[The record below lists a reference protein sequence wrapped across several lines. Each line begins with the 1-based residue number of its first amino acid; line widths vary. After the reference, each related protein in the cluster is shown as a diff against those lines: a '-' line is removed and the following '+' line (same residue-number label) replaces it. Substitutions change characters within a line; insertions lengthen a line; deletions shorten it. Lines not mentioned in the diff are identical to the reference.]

1 MKKMNLLAMSLVSA
15 AALSFTSCSSNDD
28 LTGGG
33 TQSQADGVYMTLS
46 IAGSNQGTRTT
57 GTKTDPGIAG
67 ESTIT
72 EGTLYLY
79 SNKTN
84 KCVFHKVIT
93 ASMFDETTPNKTKPI
108 KISVNTVDTE
118 DKDTY
123 TVYFMAN
130 KTGIDDPLAAD
141 APFAMSD
148 EGGAEYGQNGKIVM
162 FNQNDNGRKANHST
176 VKFKADNNV
185 SNNPAQAGTVYLD
198 RVVARIDE
206 PTVTATNITAAA
218 TNITAAE
225 AKTENVAK
233 TIAGIT
239 YKKYVISN
247 VNKNSYIVQK
257 WTDDYQTLNVKWGTT
272 ETTKYFQ
279 PTSFFGDAKAPE
291 NLDKF
296 GNVAHNYVF
305 ENTTTDASEAT
316 ALYFQIKANLTT
328 EAATNADFADGTFYR
343 YDKKLYTRIA
353 DIFKDAEKG
362 IVSNPFTESGET
374 TAADVVASIKDAS
387 GNLISDEGG
396 LNEFRNKNKIEVF
409 RAGSMYYY
417 YPIQD
422 NTYKKETAYSVL
434 RNSIY
439 QLTVT
444 KISEVGKDIPNGPT
458 PDVNNPNYYMTVQVQ
473 VNPWI
478 LNTKD
483 IELK

>member
-1 MKKMNLLAMSLVSA
+1 MNLLVMSLVSA
-15 AALSFTSCSSNDD
+15 AALSFSSCSSNDD
-28 LTGGG
+28 LTSGAG

-46 IAGSNQGTRTT
+46 IAGSNQGTRTE

-84 KCVFHKVIT
+84 KCVFRKVIT
-93 ASMFDETTPNKTKPI
+93 SAMFDETTPNKTKPI

-141 APFAMSD
+141 APFAIS
-148 EGGAEYGQNGKIVM
+148 ENGGAEYGLTDKSKIVM
-162 FNQNDNGRKANHST
+162 FNQNDNSRKVNHST
-176 VKFKADNNV
+176 VKFTADNNV
-185 SNNPAQAGTVYLD
+185 STNPAQAGTVYLD

-206 PTVTATNITAAA
+206 PTVAA

-225 AKTENVAK
+225 AKTENVTA

-239 YKKYVISN
+239 YQKYAISN

-257 WTDDYQTLNVKWGTT
+257 WTDEYKTLNVKWGTT

-279 PTSFFGDAKAPE
+279 PTSFFGDAKAPA

-296 GNVAHNYVF
+296 DNVKYNYVF
-305 ENTTTDASEAT
+305 ENTTTDAAEAT
-316 ALYFQIKANLTT
+316 ALYFQIKANLTD
-328 EAATNADFADGTFYR
+328 EAKVNADFADGTFYR

-353 DIFKDAEKG
+353 DIFSDAEKG

-374 TAADVVASIKDAS
+374 TAADVVKSIKNAD
-387 GNLISDEGG
+387 GTLIPEGEA
-396 LNEFRNKNKIEVF
+396 LNNFRNNNKIEVF

-422 NTYKKETAYSVL
+422 NTYKTATTFSVL

-439 QLTVT
+439 QLKVT

-458 PDVNNPNYYMTVQVQ
+458 PDENNPNYYMTVQVQ

>member
-1 MKKMNLLAMSLVSA
+1 MKKMNLLVMSLVSA
-15 AALSFTSCSSNDD
+15 AAFSFSSCSSNDD

-46 IAGSNQGTRTT
+46 IAGSNQSTRTE
-57 GTKTDPGIAG
+57 GTVTDSGIEG

-79 SNKTN
+79 SNKTHE
-84 KCVFHKVIT
+84 CVFRKVIT
-93 ASMFDETTPNKTKPI
+93 STMFDENTPNKTKPI
-108 KISVNTVDTE
+108 KISVNSVDTE

-130 KTGIDDPLAAD
+130 KTGIDNPLATD
-141 APFAMSD
+141 ASFTIS
-148 EGGAEYGQNGKIVM
+148 EKGGAEYGLTGESKIVM
-162 FNQNDNGRKANHST
+162 FNQNDHSRHANHST
-176 VKFKADNNV
+176 VRFTAANNV
-185 SNNPAQAGTVYLD
+185 STNPATAGTVYLD

-206 PTVTATNITAAA
+206 PTVAA

-233 TIAGIT
+233 TIAGIA
-239 YKKYVISN
+239 YEKYAISN

-257 WTDDYQTLNVKWGTT
+257 WSQDFSTLSVKWGDT

-279 PTSFFGDAKAPE
+279 PTSSFGDAKAPA

-296 GNVAHNYVF
+296 GNVKYNYVF

-316 ALYFQIKANLTT
+316 ALYFQIKANLTN
-328 EAATNADFADGTFYR
+328 EAKENADFADGTFYR

-353 DIFKDAEKG
+353 DIFSDAEKG
-362 IVSNPFTESGET
+362 IVSNPFTESGT
-374 TAADVVASIKDAS
+374 TNVEAVVASIKTQD
-387 GNLISDEGG
+387 GKLIPEGET
-396 LNEFRNKNKIEVF
+396 LNNFRNKNKIEVF

-422 NTYKKETAYSVL
+422 NTYQTKTFSVL

-439 QLTVT
+439 QLKVT

-458 PDVNNPNYYMTVQVQ
+458 PDENNPNYYMTVQVQ

>member
-15 AALSFTSCSSNDD
+15 AALSFSSCSSNDD
-28 LTGGG
+28 LAGGG

-46 IAGSNQGTRTT
+46 IAGSNQSTRTV
-57 GTKTDPGIAG
+57 GTEKDPGIEG

-79 SNKTN
+79 SNKTHE
-84 KCVFHKVIT
+84 CVFRKVIT
-93 ASMFDETTPNKTKPI
+93 SKMFDENILNKTKPI
-108 KISVNTVDTE
+108 KISVNSVNTE
-118 DKDTY
+118 DTY

-130 KTGIDDPLAAD
+130 KTGIDNPLATD
-141 APFAMSD
+141 ASFTIS
-148 EGGAEYGQNGKIVM
+148 EKGGAEYGLTDNSKIVM
-162 FNQNDNGRKANHST
+162 FNQNDNSRQANHST
-176 VKFKADNNV
+176 VTFTAANNV
-185 SNNPAQAGTVYLD
+185 STNPATAGTVYLD

-206 PTVTATNITAAA
+206 PTVAAINITS
-218 TNITAAE
+218 AE
-225 AKTENVAK
+225 GNTKNTENVTA

-239 YKKYVISN
+239 YQKYAISN

-257 WTDDYQTLNVKWGTT
+257 WSPDFSTLSVKWGDT
-272 ETTKYFQ
+272 EPTKYFQ
-279 PTSFFGDAKAPE
+279 PTSFFGDAKAPA
-291 NLDKF
+291 NLNKF
-296 GNVAHNYVF
+296 GNVEHNYVF

-328 EAATNADFADGTFYR
+328 EAATNADFPDGTFYR

-374 TAADVVASIKDAS
+374 TATDVVESIKDAS
-387 GNLISDEGG
+387 GNLISDEGEGG
-396 LNEFRNKNKIEVF
+396 LNEFRNKYKIEVF

-422 NTYKKETAYSVL
+422 NTYKTATTFSVL

-439 QLTVT
+439 QLKVT

-458 PDVNNPNYYMTVQVQ
+458 PDENNPNYYMTVQVQ

>member
-1 MKKMNLLAMSLVSA
+1 MNLLVMSLVSA
-15 AALSFTSCSSNDD
+15 AALSFSSCSNNDD
-28 LTGGG
+28 LTSGGG

-57 GTKTDPGIAG
+57 GTVTDPGIDG

-79 SNKTN
+79 SNKTGD
-84 KCVFHKVIT
+84 CVFRKVIT
-93 ASMFDETTPNKTKPI
+93 SSMFEEATPNKTKPI

-130 KTGIDDPLAAD
+130 KTGIDNPLATD
-141 APFAMSD
+141 ETFAMSN

-162 FNQNDNGRKANHST
+162 FNQNDNSKHANHST
-176 VKFKADNNV
+176 VKFTAENNV
-185 SNNPAQAGTVYLD
+185 STNPASAGTVYLD

-206 PTVTATNITAAA
+206 PTVAA

-225 AKTENVAK
+225 AKTENVTA
-233 TIAGIT
+233 TIAGIA
-239 YKKYVISN
+239 YEKYAISN

-257 WTDDYQTLNVKWGTT
+257 WSQDFSTLSVKWGTT

-279 PTSFFGDAKAPE
+279 PTSFFGDAKAPA

-296 GNVAHNYVF
+296 GNVKYNYVF

-316 ALYFQIKANLTT
+316 ALYFQIKANLTP
-328 EAATNADFADGTFYR
+328 EAAANADFADGTFYR

-353 DIFKDAEKG
+353 DIFSDAEKG
-362 IVSNPFTESGET
+362 LVSNPFTESGAT
-374 TAADVVASIKDAS
+374 TAEVVVASIKTAE
-387 GNLISDEGG
+387 GKLIPDGEA
-396 LNEFRNKNKIEVF
+396 LNNFRNNNKIEVF

-422 NTYKKETAYSVL
+422 NTYKTATTFSVL

-439 QLTVT
+439 QLNVT

-458 PDVNNPNYYMTVQVQ
+458 PDDNNPNYFMTVQVQ

-478 LNTKD
+478 LNIKD

>member
-28 LTGGG
+28 LGGAG
-33 TQSQADGVYMTLS
+33 SQSQADGVYMTLS
-46 IAGSNQGTRTT
+46 IAGSNQGTRTE
-57 GTKTDPGIAG
+57 GTKTDLGIEG

-79 SNKTN
+79 SNKTGE
-84 KCVFHKVIT
+84 CVFRKVIN
-93 ASMFDETTPNKTKPI
+93 ASMFDETNPNKTKPI
-108 KISVNTVDTE
+108 KISVNTVDTK

-130 KTGIDDPLAAD
+130 KTDISNPLATD
-141 APFAMSD
+141 D
-148 EGGAEYGQNGKIVM
+148 ETFPLSENGGANYGQNGHIVM
-162 FNQNDNGRKANHST
+162 FNQNDNGKHKDHST
-176 VKFKADNNV
+176 VEFTAENNV
-185 SNNPAQAGTVYLD
+185 STNPAPAGTVYLD
-198 RVVARIDE
+198 RVVARIDK
-206 PTVTATNITAAA
+206 PTVEATNIT
-218 TNITAAE
+218 TAE
-225 AKTENVAK
+225 GKTQNTENVTA
-233 TIAGIT
+233 TIAGID
-239 YKKYVISN
+239 YQKYAISN

-257 WTDDYQTLNVKWGTT
+257 WSQDFSTLSVKWGTT

-279 PTSFFGDAKAPE
+279 PTSFFGDAKTPE

-316 ALYFQIKANLTT
+316 ALYFQIKANLTE
-328 EAATNADFADGTFYR
+328 EAKANADFADGTFYR

-353 DIFKDAEKG
+353 DIFSDAEKG
-362 IVSNPFTESGET
+362 LVSNPFTESGT
-374 TAADVVASIKDAS
+374 ITAADVVASIKDAS
-387 GNLISDEGG
+387 GNLISDEDG
-396 LNEFRNKNKIEVF
+396 LNDFRNNNKIEVF

-422 NTYKKETAYSVL
+422 NTYKTATTFSVL

-439 QLTVT
+439 QLNVT

>member
-1 MKKMNLLAMSLVSA
+1 MNLLVMSLVSA
-15 AALSFTSCSSNDD
+15 AALSFSSCSSNDD

-57 GTKTDPGIAG
+57 GTKTDPGIDG

-79 SNKTN
+79 SNKTGD
-84 KCVFHKVIT
+84 CVFRKVIT
-93 ASMFDETTPNKTKPI
+93 SSMFEEATPNKTKPI

-130 KTGIDDPLAAD
+130 KTGIDNPLATD
-141 APFAMSD
+141 ETFAMSN
-148 EGGAEYGQNGKIVM
+148 EGGAEYGKNGKIVM
-162 FNQNDNGRKANHST
+162 FNQNDNSKHANHST
-176 VKFKADNNV
+176 VKFTADNNV
-185 SNNPAQAGTVYLD
+185 STNPASAGTVYLD

-206 PTVTATNITAAA
+206 PTVAA

-225 AKTENVAK
+225 AKTENVTA
-233 TIAGIT
+233 TIAGIA
-239 YKKYVISN
+239 YEKYAISN

-257 WTDDYQTLNVKWGTT
+257 WSQDFSTLSVKWGTT

-279 PTSFFGDAKAPE
+279 PTSFFGDAKAPA
-291 NLDKF
+291 NLEKF
-296 GNVAHNYVF
+296 GNVKYNYVF

-316 ALYFQIKANLTT
+316 ALYFQIKANLTP
-328 EAATNADFADGTFYR
+328 EAAANADFADGTFYR

-353 DIFKDAEKG
+353 DIFSDAEKG
-362 IVSNPFTESGET
+362 VVSNPFTESGAT
-374 TAADVVASIKDAS
+374 TAEAVVASIKGED
-387 GNLISDEGG
+387 GKLIPEGEA
-396 LNEFRNKNKIEVF
+396 LNNFRNNNKIEVF

-422 NTYKKETAYSVL
+422 NTYKTATTFSVL

-439 QLTVT
+439 QLNVT

-458 PDVNNPNYYMTVQVQ
+458 PDDNNPNYFMTVQVQ

-478 LNTKD
+478 LNIKD

>member
-1 MKKMNLLAMSLVSA
+1 MKKMNLLVMSLISA
-15 AALSFTSCSSNDD
+15 AALSFSSCSSNDD

-46 IAGSNQGTRTT
+46 FAGSNQGTRTE
-57 GTKTDPGIAG
+57 GTKTDLGIDG

-79 SNKTN
+79 SNKTGE
-84 KCVFHKVIT
+84 CVFRKVIT
-93 ASMFDETTPNKTKPI
+93 SSMFEEATPNKTKPI
-108 KISVNTVDTE
+108 KISVNTVDTK

-130 KTGIDDPLAAD
+130 KTGIDDPLATD
-141 APFAMSD
+141 KTFTLS
-148 EGGAEYGQNGKIVM
+148 ENGGAEYGQNGHIVM
-162 FNQNDNGRKANHST
+162 FNQNDNGRHKDHST
-176 VKFKADNNV
+176 VEFTAENNV
-185 SNNPAQAGTVYLD
+185 STNPATAGTVYLD

-206 PTVTATNITAAA
+206 PTVAA

-233 TIAGIT
+233 TIAGIA
-239 YKKYVISN
+239 YEKYAISN

-257 WTDDYQTLNVKWGTT
+257 WTDEYKTLSVKWGTT

-279 PTSFFGDAKAPE
+279 PTSFFGDAKAPA
-291 NLDKF
+291 NLGKF
-296 GNVAHNYVF
+296 GNVKYNYVF

-316 ALYFQIKANLTT
+316 ALYFQIKANLTP

-353 DIFKDAEKG
+353 DIFSDAEKG
-362 IVSNPFTESGET
+362 LVSNPFTESGTT
-374 TAADVVASIKDAS
+374 TAEAVLASIKTAE
-387 GNLISDEGG
+387 GKLIPEGEA
-396 LNEFRNKNKIEVF
+396 LNNFRNNNKIEVF

-422 NTYKKETAYSVL
+422 NTYKTATTFSVL

-439 QLTVT
+439 QLNVT

-458 PDVNNPNYYMTVQVQ
+458 PDDNNPNYYMTVQVQ

>member
-1 MKKMNLLAMSLVSA
+1 MKKMNLLVMSLVSA
-15 AALSFTSCSSNDD
+15 AALSFSSCSSNDD

-46 IAGSNQGTRTT
+46 IAGSNQSTRTE
-57 GTKTDPGIAG
+57 GTVTNPGIEG

-79 SNKTN
+79 SNKTGE
-84 KCVFHKVIT
+84 CVFRKVIT
-93 ASMFDETTPNKTKPI
+93 SSMFDETTPNKTKPI
-108 KISVNTVDTE
+108 KISVNSVDTE

-130 KTGIDDPLAAD
+130 KTGIEDPLATD
-141 APFAMSD
+141 APFAIS
-148 EGGAEYGQNGKIVM
+148 ENGGAEYGLTDKSKIVM
-162 FNQNDNGRKANHST
+162 FNQNDNSRKVNHST
-176 VKFKADNNV
+176 VKFTADNNV
-185 SNNPAQAGTVYLD
+185 STNPAEAETVYLD

-206 PTVTATNITAAA
+206 PTVAA

-225 AKTENVAK
+225 AKTENVTA
-233 TIAGIT
+233 TIAGI
-239 YKKYVISN
+239 KYEKYAISN

-257 WTDDYQTLNVKWGTT
+257 WIDDYKTLSVKWGTT

-279 PTSFFGDAKAPE
+279 PTSFFGDAKAPA

-296 GNVAHNYVF
+296 DNVKYNYVF

-316 ALYFQIKANLTT
+316 ALYFQIKANLTD
-328 EAATNADFADGTFYR
+328 EAKANADFADGTFYR

-353 DIFKDAEKG
+353 DIFSDAEKG
-362 IVSNPFTESGET
+362 IVSNPFTESGTT
-374 TAADVVASIKDAS
+374 TAEAVVASIKTED
-387 GNLISDEGG
+387 GKLIPEGEA
-396 LNEFRNKNKIEVF
+396 LNNFRNNNKIEVF

-422 NTYKKETAYSVL
+422 NNYKTATTFSVL

-439 QLTVT
+439 QLKVT

-458 PDVNNPNYYMTVQVQ
+458 PDENNPNYYMKVQVQ

>member
-1 MKKMNLLAMSLVSA
+1 MNLLVMSLVSA
-15 AALSFTSCSSNDD
+15 AALSFSSCSSNDD

-46 IAGSNQGTRTT
+46 IAGSNQSTRTE
-57 GTKTDPGIAG
+57 GTVTNAGIEG

-79 SNKTN
+79 SNKSG
-84 KCVFHKVIT
+84 KCVFRKVIT
-93 ASMFDETTPNKTKPI
+93 SAMFETSNKTKPI

-130 KTGIDDPLAAD
+130 KTGIEDPLATD
-141 APFAMSD
+141 APFAIS
-148 EGGAEYGQNGKIVM
+148 ENGGAEYGLTDKSKIVM
-162 FNQNDNGRKANHST
+162 FNQNDNSRKVNHST
-176 VKFKADNNV
+176 VKFTADNNV
-185 SNNPAQAGTVYLD
+185 STNPAEAGTVYLD

-206 PTVTATNITAAA
+206 PTVAA
-218 TNITAAE
+218 TNITVV
-225 AKTENVAK
+225 KDGNTENTEKVTA
-233 TIAGIT
+233 TISGIE
-239 YKKYVISN
+239 YQHYAISN
-247 VNKNSYIVQK
+247 VNKNSFIVQK
-257 WTDDYQTLNVKWGTT
+257 WVDGYKTLNVKWGNT

-279 PTSFFGDAKAPE
+279 PTSFFGDAKTPA

-296 GNVAHNYVF
+296 GNVKYNYVF

-316 ALYFQIKANLTT
+316 ALYFQIKANLTP
-328 EAATNADFADGTFYR
+328 EAAANADFADGTFYR

-353 DIFKDAEKG
+353 DIFADAEKG

-374 TAADVVASIKDAS
+374 TAAVVLASIKDAK
-387 GNLISDEGG
+387 GNLISDEAG
-396 LNEFRNKNKIEVF
+396 LNDFRNKNKIEVF

-422 NTYKKETAYSVL
+422 NTYKPETAYSVL

-439 QLTVT
+439 QLKVT
-444 KISEVGKDIPNGPT
+444 KINEVGKDIPNGPT
-458 PDVNNPNYYMTVQVQ
+458 PDVNNPNYFMTVQVTI
-473 VNPWI
+473 NPWI

>member
-1 MKKMNLLAMSLVSA
+1 MKKMNLLVMSLVSA
-15 AALSFTSCSSNDD
+15 AALSFSSCSSNDD

-46 IAGSNQGTRTT
+46 IAGSNQSTRTE
-57 GTKTDPGIAG
+57 GTVTNAGIEG

-79 SNKTN
+79 STKTG
-84 KCVFHKVIT
+84 KCVFRKVIT
-93 ASMFDETTPNKTKPI
+93 SSMFDETTPNKTKPI

-141 APFAMSD
+141 APFAMS
-148 EGGAEYGQNGKIVM
+148 ENGGAEYGLTDKSKIVM
-162 FNQNDNGRKANHST
+162 FNQNDNSRKVNHST
-176 VKFKADNNV
+176 VKFTADNNV
-185 SNNPAQAGTVYLD
+185 STNPAEASTVYLD

-206 PTVTATNITAAA
+206 PTVTATNITAA
-218 TNITAAE
+218 E

-233 TIAGIT
+233 TIAGIA
-239 YKKYVISN
+239 YEKYAISN

-257 WTDDYQTLNVKWGTT
+257 WADEYKTLNVKWGTT

-279 PTSFFGDAKAPE
+279 PTSFFGDAKAPAH
-291 NLDKF
+291 LDQF
-296 GNVAHNYVF
+296 ANVAHNYVF

-362 IVSNPFTESGET
+362 LVSNPFTESGET

-422 NTYKKETAYSVL
+422 NKYKTATTFSVL

-439 QLTVT
+439 QLNVT

-458 PDVNNPNYYMTVQVQ
+458 PDVNNPNYYMTVEVTI
-473 VNPWI
+473 NPWI

>member
-1 MKKMNLLAMSLVSA
+1 MSLVSA
-15 AALSFTSCSSNDD
+15 AALSFSSCSSNDD

-46 IAGSNQGTRTT
+46 IAGSNQGTRTE
-57 GTKTDPGIAG
+57 GTNTNPGIAG

-79 SNKTN
+79 SNKTG
-84 KCVFHKVIT
+84 KCVFRKVIT
-93 ASMFDETTPNKTKPI
+93 SSMFDETTPNKTKPI

-130 KTGIDDPLAAD
+130 KTGIDDPLATD
-141 APFAMSD
+141 APFAIS
-148 EGGAEYGQNGKIVM
+148 ENGGAEYGLTDKSKIVM
-162 FNQNDNGRKANHST
+162 FNQNDHSKHADHST
-176 VKFKADNNV
+176 VKFTADNNV
-185 SNNPAQAGTVYLD
+185 SSNPATAGTVYLD

-206 PTVTATNITAAA
+206 PTVTATNITAA
-218 TNITAAE
+218 E
-225 AKTENVAK
+225 AKTENVTA
-233 TIAGIT
+233 TIAGIE
-239 YKKYVISN
+239 YEKYAISN

-257 WTDDYQTLNVKWGTT
+257 WTDDYQTLNVKWGNT

-279 PTSFFGDAKAPE
+279 PTSFFGDAKAPA
-291 NLDKF
+291 NLDNF
-296 GNVAHNYVF
+296 GTVKYNYVF

-316 ALYFQIKANLTT
+316 ALYFQIKANLTD
-328 EAATNADFADGTFYR
+328 EAKVNADFTDGTFYR

-353 DIFKDAEKG
+353 DIFSDAEKG
-362 IVSNPFTESGET
+362 LVSNPFTESGTT
-374 TAADVVASIKDAS
+374 TAADVVASIKNAD
-387 GNLISDEGG
+387 GTLIPEGEA
-396 LNEFRNKNKIEVF
+396 LNNFRNNNKIEVF

-422 NTYKKETAYSVL
+422 NTYKTATTFSVL

-439 QLTVT
+439 QLNVT

-458 PDVNNPNYYMTVQVQ
+458 PDDNNPNYYMTVQVK

>member
-1 MKKMNLLAMSLVSA
+1 MNLLVMSLVSA
-15 AALSFTSCSSNDD
+15 AAFSFSSCSSNDD

-46 IAGSNQGTRTT
+46 IAGSNQSTRTE
-57 GTKTDPGIAG
+57 GTVTNQGIEG

-79 SNKTN
+79 SNTTH
-84 KCVFHKVIT
+84 KCVFRKVIT
-93 ASMFDETTPNKTKPI
+93 SKMFEENTPNKTKPI
-108 KISVNTVDTE
+108 KISVNSVDTE

-130 KTGIDDPLAAD
+130 KTGIENPLATD
-141 APFAMSD
+141 ASFDIS
-148 EGGAEYGQNGKIVM
+148 ENGGAEYGLTDESKIVM
-162 FNQNDNGRKANHST
+162 FNQNDQSRHANHST
-176 VKFKADNNV
+176 VKFTAANNV
-185 SNNPAQAGTVYLD
+185 STNPATAGTVYLD

-206 PTVTATNITAAA
+206 PTVTATNITAA
-218 TNITAAE
+218 E

-233 TIAGIT
+233 TIAGIA
-239 YKKYVISN
+239 YEKYAISN

-257 WTDDYQTLNVKWGTT
+257 WLEDFSKLSVKWGDT

-279 PTSFFGDAKAPE
+279 PTSFFGDAKAPA

-296 GNVAHNYVF
+296 GNVKYNYVF
-305 ENTTTDASEAT
+305 ENTTNNASEAT
-316 ALYFQIKANLTT
+316 ALYFQIKANLTN
-328 EAATNADFADGTFYR
+328 EAKENADFADGTFYR

-353 DIFKDAEKG
+353 DIISDAEKG
-362 IVSNPFTESGET
+362 IVSNPFTESGTT
-374 TAADVVASIKDAS
+374 TAEAVVASIKTED
-387 GNLISDEGG
+387 GKLIPEGEA
-396 LNEFRNKNKIEVF
+396 LNNFRNKNKIEVF

-422 NTYKKETAYSVL
+422 NTYKTATTFSVL

-439 QLTVT
+439 QLKVT

-458 PDVNNPNYYMTVQVQ
+458 PDENNPNYYMTVLVQ

>member
-1 MKKMNLLAMSLVSA
+1 MKKMNLLVMSLVSA
-15 AALSFTSCSSNDD
+15 AALSFSSCSSNDD

-46 IAGSNQGTRTT
+46 IAGSNQSTRTE
-57 GTKTDPGIAG
+57 GTVTNAGIEG

-79 SNKTN
+79 SNKSG
-84 KCVFHKVIT
+84 KCVFRKVIT
-93 ASMFDETTPNKTKPI
+93 SAMFETSNKTKPI

-130 KTGIDDPLAAD
+130 KTGIEDPLATD
-141 APFAMSD
+141 APFAIS
-148 EGGAEYGQNGKIVM
+148 ENGGAEYGLTDKSKIVM
-162 FNQNDNGRKANHST
+162 FNQNDNSRKVNHST
-176 VKFKADNNV
+176 VKFTADNNV
-185 SNNPAQAGTVYLD
+185 STNPAEAGTVYLD

-206 PTVTATNITAAA
+206 PTVEATNIT
-218 TNITAAE
+218 TAE
-225 AKTENVAK
+225 GKTQNTENVTA
-233 TIAGIT
+233 TIAGIE
-239 YKKYVISN
+239 YQKYAISN

-257 WTDDYQTLNVKWGTT
+257 WSQDFSTLSVKWGTT

-279 PTSFFGDAKAPE
+279 PTSSFGDAKAPG

-296 GNVAHNYVF
+296 GTVKYNYVF

-316 ALYFQIKANLTT
+316 ALYFQIKANLTD
-328 EAATNADFADGTFYR
+328 EAKANADFADGTFYR

-353 DIFKDAEKG
+353 DIFSDAEKG
-362 IVSNPFTESGET
+362 LVSNPFTESGTT
-374 TAADVVASIKDAS
+374 TADAVVASIKNAD
-387 GNLISDEGG
+387 GTLIPEGEA
-396 LNEFRNKNKIEVF
+396 LNNFRNNNKIEVF

-422 NTYKKETAYSVL
+422 NTYKTATTFSVL

-439 QLTVT
+439 QLNVT

-458 PDVNNPNYYMTVQVQ
+458 PDDNNPNYYMTVKVQ

>member
-15 AALSFTSCSSNDD
+15 AALSFSSCSSNDD

-57 GTKTDPGIAG
+57 GTETDPGIDG

-79 SNKTN
+79 SNKTGE
-84 KCVFHKVIT
+84 CVFRKVIT
-93 ASMFDETTPNKTKPI
+93 SSMFEEATPNKTKPI
-108 KISVNTVDTE
+108 KISVNTVDTK

-130 KTGIDDPLAAD
+130 KTGIENPLATD
-141 APFAMSD
+141 ATFDMSN

-162 FNQNDNGRKANHST
+162 FNQNDNGRHKNHST
-176 VKFKADNNV
+176 VEFTADNNV
-185 SNNPAQAGTVYLD
+185 STNPATAGTVYLD

-206 PTVTATNITAAA
+206 PTVAA

-225 AKTENVAK
+225 AKTENVTA
-233 TIAGIT
+233 TIASIT
-239 YKKYVISN
+239 YEKYAISN
-247 VNKNSYIVQK
+247 VNKNSYIVQN
-257 WTDDYQTLNVKWGTT
+257 WTDDYNTLNVKWGTT

-279 PTSFFGDAKAPE
+279 PTSFFGDAKAPA

-296 GNVAHNYVF
+296 GKVKYNYVF

-316 ALYFQIKANLTT
+316 ALYFQIKANLTP
-328 EAATNADFADGTFYR
+328 EAAANADFADGTFYR

-353 DIFKDAEKG
+353 DIFSDAEKG
-362 IVSNPFTESGET
+362 LVSNPFTESGTT
-374 TAADVVASIKDAS
+374 TAEAVVANIKTAE
-387 GNLISDEGG
+387 GKLIPEGEA
-396 LNEFRNKNKIEVF
+396 LNNFRNNNKIEVF

-422 NTYKKETAYSVL
+422 NTYKTATTFSVL

-439 QLTVT
+439 QLNVT

-458 PDVNNPNYYMTVQVQ
+458 PDDNNPNYFMTVQVQ

-478 LNTKD
+478 LNIKD

>member
-1 MKKMNLLAMSLVSA
+1 MNLLVMSLVSA
-15 AALSFTSCSSNDD
+15 AALSFSSCSSNDD

-57 GTKTDPGIAG
+57 GTETDPGIDG

-79 SNKTN
+79 SNKTGE
-84 KCVFHKVIT
+84 CVFRKVIT
-93 ASMFDETTPNKTKPI
+93 SSMFEEATPNKTKPI
-108 KISVNTVDTE
+108 KISVNTVDTK

-130 KTGIDDPLAAD
+130 KTGIENPLATD
-141 APFAMSD
+141 ATFDMSN

-162 FNQNDNGRKANHST
+162 FNQNDNGRHKNHST
-176 VKFKADNNV
+176 VEFTADNNV
-185 SNNPAQAGTVYLD
+185 STNPATAGTVYLD

-206 PTVTATNITAAA
+206 PTVAA

-225 AKTENVAK
+225 AKTENVTA
-233 TIAGIT
+233 TIASIT
-239 YKKYVISN
+239 YEKYAISN
-247 VNKNSYIVQK
+247 VNKNSYIVQN
-257 WTDDYQTLNVKWGTT
+257 WTDDYNTLNVKWGTT

-279 PTSFFGDAKAPE
+279 PTSFFGDAKAPA

-296 GNVAHNYVF
+296 DNVKYNYVF

-316 ALYFQIKANLTT
+316 ALYFQIKANLTP
-328 EAATNADFADGTFYR
+328 EAAANADFADGTFYR

-353 DIFKDAEKG
+353 DIFSDAEKG
-362 IVSNPFTESGET
+362 LVSNPFTESGTT
-374 TAADVVASIKDAS
+374 TAKAVVASIKTAE
-387 GNLISDEGG
+387 GKLIPEGEA
-396 LNEFRNKNKIEVF
+396 LNNFRNNNKIEVF

-422 NTYKKETAYSVL
+422 NTYKTATTFSVL

-439 QLTVT
+439 QLNVT

-458 PDVNNPNYYMTVQVQ
+458 PDDNNPNYFMTVQVQ

-478 LNTKD
+478 LNIKD

>member
-1 MKKMNLLAMSLVSA
+1 MNLLVMSLVSA
-15 AALSFTSCSSNDD
+15 AALSFSSCSSNDD
-28 LTGGG
+28 LASGG

-46 IAGSNQGTRTT
+46 IAGSNQGTRTA
-57 GTKTDPGIAG
+57 GTNTNAGIEG

-79 SNKTN
+79 SNKSG
-84 KCVFHKVIT
+84 KCVFRKVIT
-93 ASMFDETTPNKTKPI
+93 SAMFETSNKTKPI

-130 KTGIDDPLAAD
+130 KTDIQDPLATD

-148 EGGAEYGQNGKIVM
+148 KGGAEYGLTDKSKIVM
-162 FNQNDNGRKANHST
+162 FNQNDNSRHANHST

-185 SNNPAQAGTVYLD
+185 STNPAEAGTVYLD

-206 PTVTATNITAAA
+206 PTVTATNIT
-218 TNITAAE
+218 TAE
-225 AKTENVAK
+225 AKTENVTA
-233 TIAGIT
+233 TIAGIE
-239 YKKYVISN
+239 YEKYAISN
-247 VNKNSYIVQK
+247 VNNNSYIVQK
-257 WTDDYQTLNVKWGTT
+257 WDDEYKTLNVKWGTT

-279 PTSFFGDAKAPE
+279 PTSFFGDAKAPAK
-291 NLDKF
+291 LDKF
-296 GNVAHNYVF
+296 GNVKYNYVF
-305 ENTTTDASEAT
+305 ENTTNESSEAT

-353 DIFKDAEKG
+353 DIFADAEKG

-374 TAADVVASIKDAS
+374 TAADVLASIKDAK
-387 GNLISDEGG
+387 GNLISDEAG
-396 LNEFRNKNKIEVF
+396 LNDFRNKNKIEVF

-422 NTYKKETAYSVL
+422 NTYKPETAYSVL

-439 QLTVT
+439 QLKVT
-444 KISEVGKDIPNGPT
+444 KINEVGKDIPNGPT
-458 PDVNNPNYYMTVQVQ
+458 PDVNNPNYFMTVQVTI
-473 VNPWI
+473 NPWV

>member
-1 MKKMNLLAMSLVSA
+1 MNLLAMSLVSA
-15 AALSFTSCSSNDD
+15 AALSFSSCSSNDD

-46 IAGSNQGTRTT
+46 IAGSNQSTRTE
-57 GTKTDPGIAG
+57 GTVTDSGIEG

-79 SNKTN
+79 SNKTHE
-84 KCVFHKVIT
+84 CVFRKVIT
-93 ASMFDETTPNKTKPI
+93 SSMFDENTPNKTKPI
-108 KISVNTVDTE
+108 KISVNSVDTK

-130 KTGIDDPLAAD
+130 KTGIEDPLATD
-141 APFAMSD
+141 ASFAIS
-148 EGGAEYGQNGKIVM
+148 ENGGAEYGLTDESKIVM
-162 FNQNDNGRKANHST
+162 FNQNDHSRQANHSI
-176 VKFKADNNV
+176 VKFTAANNV
-185 SNNPAQAGTVYLD
+185 STNPATAGTVYLD

-206 PTVTATNITAAA
+206 PTVAA
-218 TNITAAE
+218 TNITSAE
-225 AKTENVAK
+225 GNTKNTENVTA
-233 TIAGIT
+233 TIASIT
-239 YKKYVISN
+239 YQKYAISN

-257 WTDDYQTLNVKWGTT
+257 WSPDFSTLSVKWGDT

-279 PTSFFGDAKAPE
+279 PTSFFGDAKAPA

-296 GNVAHNYVF
+296 GNVKYNYVF

-353 DIFKDAEKG
+353 DIISDAEKG
-362 IVSNPFTESGET
+362 IVSNPFTESGT
-374 TAADVVASIKDAS
+374 TNVEAVVASIKTQD
-387 GNLISDEGG
+387 GKLIPEGET
-396 LNEFRNKNKIEVF
+396 LNNKQNKNKIEVF

-422 NTYKKETAYSVL
+422 NTYMKERAYSVL

-439 QLTVT
+439 QLKVT

-458 PDVNNPNYYMTVQVQ
+458 PDENNPNYYMTVQVQ

-478 LNTKD
+478 LNTKE

>member
-1 MKKMNLLAMSLVSA
+1 MNLLAMSLVSA
-15 AALSFTSCSSNDD
+15 AALAFTSCSSNDD
-28 LTGGG
+28 LGGAG

-57 GTKTDPGIAG
+57 GTETNPGIEG

-79 SNKTN
+79 SNKTGD
-84 KCVFHKVIT
+84 CVFRKVIT
-93 ASMFDETTPNKTKPI
+93 SAMFEEGTPNKTKPI

-130 KTGIDDPLAAD
+130 KTGIDNPLATD
-141 APFAMSD
+141 VTFDMSD
-148 EGGAEYGQNGKIVM
+148 QGGAEYGENGKIVM
-162 FNQNDNGRKANHST
+162 FNQNDNFRHKNHST
-176 VKFKADNNV
+176 VKFTADNNV
-185 SNNPAQAGTVYLD
+185 STNPAQAGTVYLD

-206 PTVTATNITAAA
+206 PKVAA

-225 AKTENVAK
+225 AKTENVTA
-233 TIAGIT
+233 TIAGIE
-239 YKKYVISN
+239 YEKYAISN

-257 WTDDYQTLNVKWGTT
+257 WDDSYTTLSVKWGNT

-279 PTSFFGDAKAPE
+279 PTSSFGDAKAPE

-296 GNVAHNYVF
+296 GRVKYNYVF

-316 ALYFQIKANLTT
+316 ALYFQIKANLTD
-328 EAATNADFADGTFYR
+328 EAKANADFTDGTFYR

-353 DIFKDAEKG
+353 DIFTDAEKG
-362 IVSNPFTESGET
+362 LVSNPFTESGAT
-374 TAADVVASIKDAS
+374 TAEAVVASIKDTN
-387 GNLISDEGG
+387 GNLISDEDG
-396 LNEFRNKNKIEVF
+396 LNDFRNNYKIEVF

-422 NTYKKETAYSVL
+422 NTYKTATTFSVL

-439 QLTVT
+439 QLNVT

-458 PDVNNPNYYMTVQVQ
+458 PDDNNPNYYMTVQVQ

>member
-1 MKKMNLLAMSLVSA
+1 MKKMNLLVMSLVSA
-15 AALSFTSCSSNDD
+15 AALSFSSCSSNDD
-28 LTGGG
+28 LTSGGG

-57 GTKTDPGIAG
+57 GTVTDPGIDG

-79 SNKTN
+79 SNKTGD
-84 KCVFHKVIT
+84 CVFRKVIT
-93 ASMFDETTPNKTKPI
+93 SSMFEEATPNKTKPI

-130 KTGIDDPLAAD
+130 KTGIDNPLATD
-141 APFAMSD
+141 ETFAMSN

-162 FNQNDNGRKANHST
+162 FNQNDNSKHANHST
-176 VKFKADNNV
+176 VKFTAENNV
-185 SNNPAQAGTVYLD
+185 STNPASAGTVYLD

-206 PTVTATNITAAA
+206 PTVAA

-225 AKTENVAK
+225 AKTENVTA
-233 TIAGIT
+233 TIAGIA
-239 YKKYVISN
+239 YEKYAISN

-257 WTDDYQTLNVKWGTT
+257 WSQDFSTLSVKWGTT

-279 PTSFFGDAKAPE
+279 PTSFFGDAKAPA

-296 GNVAHNYVF
+296 GNVKYNYVF

-316 ALYFQIKANLTT
+316 ALYFQIKANLTP
-328 EAATNADFADGTFYR
+328 EAAANADFADGTFYR

-353 DIFKDAEKG
+353 DIFSDAEKG
-362 IVSNPFTESGET
+362 LVSNPFTESGAT
-374 TAADVVASIKDAS
+374 TAEAVVASIKTAE
-387 GNLISDEGG
+387 GKLIPDGEA
-396 LNEFRNKNKIEVF
+396 LNNFRNNNKIEVF

-422 NTYKKETAYSVL
+422 NTYKTATTFSVL

-439 QLTVT
+439 QLNVT

-458 PDVNNPNYYMTVQVQ
+458 PDDNNPNYFMTVQVQ

-478 LNTKD
+478 LNIKD

>member
-1 MKKMNLLAMSLVSA
+1 MSLVSA
-15 AALSFTSCSSNDD
+15 AAFSFSSCSSNDD

-46 IAGSNQGTRTT
+46 IAGSNQSTRTE
-57 GTKTDPGIAG
+57 GTVTDSGIEG

-79 SNKTN
+79 SNTTH
-84 KCVFHKVIT
+84 KCVFRKVIT
-93 ASMFDETTPNKTKPI
+93 SKMFEENTPNKTKPI
-108 KISVNTVDTE
+108 KISVNSVDTE

-130 KTGIDDPLAAD
+130 KTGIKDPLATD
-141 APFAMSD
+141 ASFDIS
-148 EGGAEYGQNGKIVM
+148 ENGGAEYGLTDESKIVM
-162 FNQNDNGRKANHST
+162 FNQNDNSRQANHST
-176 VKFKADNNV
+176 VKFTAANNV
-185 SNNPAQAGTVYLD
+185 STNPATAGTVYLD

-206 PTVTATNITAAA
+206 PTVAA

-233 TIAGIT
+233 TIAGIA
-239 YKKYVISN
+239 YEKYAISN

-257 WTDDYQTLNVKWGTT
+257 WSQDFSTLSVKWGDT

-279 PTSFFGDAKAPE
+279 PTSFFGDAKAPA

-296 GNVAHNYVF
+296 GNVKYNYVF

-316 ALYFQIKANLTT
+316 ALYFQIKANLTN
-328 EAATNADFADGTFYR
+328 EAKENADFADGTFYR

-353 DIFKDAEKG
+353 DIFSDAEKG
-362 IVSNPFTESGET
+362 IVSNPFTESGTT
-374 TAADVVASIKDAS
+374 TAEAVVASIKTQD
-387 GNLISDEGG
+387 GKLIPEGET
-396 LNEFRNKNKIEVF
+396 LNNFRNKNKIEVF

-422 NTYKKETAYSVL
+422 NTYQTKTFSVL

-439 QLTVT
+439 QLKVT

-458 PDVNNPNYYMTVQVQ
+458 PDENNPNYYMTVQVQ

>member
-1 MKKMNLLAMSLVSA
+1 MKKMNVLAMSLVSA

-28 LTGGG
+28 LGGAG

-46 IAGSNQGTRTT
+46 IAGSNQGTRTE
-57 GTKTDPGIAG
+57 GTKTDPGIEG

-79 SNKTN
+79 SNNTG
-84 KCVFHKVIT
+84 KCVFRKVIT
-93 ASMFDETTPNKTKPI
+93 SAMFEEGTPNKTKPI

-130 KTGIDDPLAAD
+130 KTGIDNPLATD
-141 APFAMSD
+141 ATFDMSD
-148 EGGAEYGQNGKIVM
+148 QGGAEYGQKDHIVM
-162 FNQNDNGRKANHST
+162 FNQNDNGRHKDHST
-176 VKFKADNNV
+176 VKFTAKNNV
-185 SNNPAQAGTVYLD
+185 SSNPAEAGTVYLD
-198 RVVARIDE
+198 RVVARIDK
-206 PTVTATNITAAA
+206 PTVAA

-233 TIAGIT
+233 TIAGIA
-239 YKKYVISN
+239 YEKYAISN

-257 WTDDYQTLNVKWGTT
+257 WEDSYTTLSVKWGTT

-279 PTSFFGDAKAPE
+279 PTSFFGDTKAPA
-291 NLDKF
+291 NLGKF
-296 GNVAHNYVF
+296 GDEKYNYVF
-305 ENTTTDASEAT
+305 ENTTTDPSEAT
-316 ALYFQIKANLTT
+316 ALYFQIKANLTP
-328 EAATNADFADGTFYR
+328 EAAANADFTDGTFYR

-353 DIFKDAEKG
+353 DIFSDAEKG
-362 IVSNPFTESGET
+362 LVSNPFTESGTT
-374 TAADVVASIKDAS
+374 TAEAVVASIKTAE
-387 GNLISDEGG
+387 GKLIPEGEA
-396 LNEFRNKNKIEVF
+396 LNNFRNNNKIEVF

-422 NTYKKETAYSVL
+422 NTYKTATTFSVL

-439 QLTVT
+439 QLNVT

-458 PDVNNPNYYMTVQVQ
+458 PDDNNPNYYMTVQVQ

>member
-28 LTGGG
+28 LGGAG
-33 TQSQADGVYMTLS
+33 SQSQADGVYMTLS
-46 IAGSNQGTRTT
+46 IAGSNQGTRTE
-57 GTKTDPGIAG
+57 GTKTDLGIEG

-79 SNKTN
+79 SNKTGE
-84 KCVFHKVIT
+84 CVFRKVIN
-93 ASMFDETTPNKTKPI
+93 ASMFDETNPNKTKPI
-108 KISVNTVDTE
+108 KISVNTVDTK

-130 KTGIDDPLAAD
+130 KTDISNPLATD
-141 APFAMSD
+141 ETFALS
-148 EGGAEYGQNGKIVM
+148 ENGGAEYGQNGKIVM
-162 FNQNDNGRKANHST
+162 FNQNDNGRHKDHST
-176 VKFKADNNV
+176 VEFTAENNV
-185 SNNPAQAGTVYLD
+185 STNPAEAGTVYLD
-198 RVVARIDE
+198 RVVARIDK
-206 PTVTATNITAAA
+206 PTVEATNIT
-218 TNITAAE
+218 TAE
-225 AKTENVAK
+225 GKTQNTENVTA
-233 TIAGIT
+233 TIAGIE
-239 YKKYVISN
+239 YQKYAISN

-257 WTDDYQTLNVKWGTT
+257 WSQDFSTLSVKWGTT

-279 PTSFFGDAKAPE
+279 PTSSFGDAKAPG

-296 GNVAHNYVF
+296 GTVKYNYVF

-316 ALYFQIKANLTT
+316 ALYFQIKANLTD
-328 EAATNADFADGTFYR
+328 EAKANADFADGTFYR

-353 DIFKDAEKG
+353 DIFSDAEKG
-362 IVSNPFTESGET
+362 LVSNPFTESGTT
-374 TAADVVASIKDAS
+374 TADAVVASIKNAD
-387 GNLISDEGG
+387 GTLIPEGEA
-396 LNEFRNKNKIEVF
+396 LNNFRNNNKIEVF

-422 NTYKKETAYSVL
+422 NTYKTATTFSLL

-439 QLTVT
+439 QLNVT

-458 PDVNNPNYYMTVQVQ
+458 PDDNNPNYYMTVQVTI
-473 VNPWI
+473 NPWI

>member
-1 MKKMNLLAMSLVSA
+1 MNLLVMSLVSA
-15 AALSFTSCSSNDD
+15 AALSFSSCSSNDD
-28 LTGGG
+28 LTSGAG

-46 IAGSNQGTRTT
+46 IAGSNQGTRTE

-93 ASMFDETTPNKTKPI
+93 SAMFDETTPNKTKPI

-141 APFAMSD
+141 VPFAIS
-148 EGGAEYGQNGKIVM
+148 ENGGAEYGLTDKSKIVM
-162 FNQNDNGRKANHST
+162 FNQNDNSRKVNHST
-176 VKFKADNNV
+176 VKFTADNNV
-185 SNNPAQAGTVYLD
+185 STNPAQAGTVYLD

-206 PTVTATNITAAA
+206 PTVAA

-225 AKTENVAK
+225 AKTENVTA

-239 YKKYVISN
+239 YQKYAISN

-257 WTDDYQTLNVKWGTT
+257 WTDEYKTLNVKWGTT

-279 PTSFFGDAKAPE
+279 PTSFFGDAKAPA

-296 GNVAHNYVF
+296 GNVKYNYVF
-305 ENTTTDASEAT
+305 ENTTTDAAEAT
-316 ALYFQIKANLTT
+316 ALYFQIKANLTD
-328 EAATNADFADGTFYR
+328 EAKVNADFADGTFYR

-353 DIFKDAEKG
+353 DIFSDAEKG
-362 IVSNPFTESGET
+362 IVSNPFTESGTT
-374 TAADVVASIKDAS
+374 TAEAVVASIKNAD
-387 GNLISDEGG
+387 GTLIPEGEA
-396 LNEFRNKNKIEVF
+396 LNNFRNNNKIEVF

-422 NTYKKETAYSVL
+422 NTYKTATTFSVL

-439 QLTVT
+439 QLNVT

-458 PDVNNPNYYMTVQVQ
+458 PDDNNPNYYMTVQVQ

>member
-1 MKKMNLLAMSLVSA
+1 MNLLAMSLVSA
-15 AALSFTSCSSNDD
+15 AALSFSSCSSNDD
-28 LTGGG
+28 LTSGGG

-57 GTKTDPGIAG
+57 GTETDPGIDG

-79 SNKTN
+79 SNKTGD
-84 KCVFHKVIT
+84 CVFRKVIT
-93 ASMFDETTPNKTKPI
+93 SSMFEEATPNKTKPI

-130 KTGIDDPLAAD
+130 KTGIDNPLATD
-141 APFAMSD
+141 ETFAMSN

-162 FNQNDNGRKANHST
+162 FNQNDNSKHANHST
-176 VKFKADNNV
+176 VKFTAENNV
-185 SNNPAQAGTVYLD
+185 STNPASAGTVYLD

-206 PTVTATNITAAA
+206 PTVAA

-225 AKTENVAK
+225 AKTENVTA
-233 TIAGIT
+233 TIAGIA
-239 YKKYVISN
+239 YEKYAISN

-257 WTDDYQTLNVKWGTT
+257 WSQDFSTLSVKWGTT

-279 PTSFFGDAKAPE
+279 PTSFFGDAKAPA

-296 GNVAHNYVF
+296 GNVKYNYVF

-316 ALYFQIKANLTT
+316 ALYFQIKANLTP
-328 EAATNADFADGTFYR
+328 EAAANADFADGTFYR

-353 DIFKDAEKG
+353 DIFSDAEKG
-362 IVSNPFTESGET
+362 LVSNPFTESGTT
-374 TAADVVASIKDAS
+374 TAEAVVASIKTAE
-387 GNLISDEGG
+387 GKLIPEGEA
-396 LNEFRNKNKIEVF
+396 LNNFRNNNKIEVF

-422 NTYKKETAYSVL
+422 NTYKTATTFSVL

-439 QLTVT
+439 QLNVT

-458 PDVNNPNYYMTVQVQ
+458 PDDNNPNYFMTVQVQ

-478 LNTKD
+478 LNIKD

>member
-1 MKKMNLLAMSLVSA
+1 MNLLVMSLVSA
-15 AALSFTSCSSNDD
+15 AALSFSSCSSNDD

-46 IAGSNQGTRTT
+46 IAGSNQGTRTE

-84 KCVFHKVIT
+84 KCVFRKVIT
-93 ASMFDETTPNKTKPI
+93 SAMFDETTPNKTKPI

-141 APFAMSD
+141 APFAIS
-148 EGGAEYGQNGKIVM
+148 ENGGAEYGLTDKSKIVM
-162 FNQNDNGRKANHST
+162 FNQNDNSRKVNHST
-176 VKFKADNNV
+176 VKFTADNNV
-185 SNNPAQAGTVYLD
+185 STNPAEAGTVYLD

-206 PTVTATNITAAA
+206 PTVAA
-218 TNITAAE
+218 TNITVV
-225 AKTENVAK
+225 KDGNTENTEKVTA
-233 TIAGIT
+233 TISGIE
-239 YKKYVISN
+239 YQHYAISN
-247 VNKNSYIVQK
+247 VNKNSFIVQK
-257 WTDDYQTLNVKWGTT
+257 WVDGYKTLKVKWGTT

-279 PTSFFGDAKAPE
+279 PTSFFGDAKAPA

-296 GNVAHNYVF
+296 GNVKYNYVF

-316 ALYFQIKANLTT
+316 ALYFQIKANLTP
-328 EAATNADFADGTFYR
+328 EAAANADFADGTFYR

-353 DIFKDAEKG
+353 DIFADAEKG

-374 TAADVVASIKDAS
+374 TAAVVLASIKDAK
-387 GNLISDEGG
+387 GNLISDEAG
-396 LNEFRNKNKIEVF
+396 LNDFRNKNKIEVF

-422 NTYKKETAYSVL
+422 NTYKPETAYSVL

-439 QLTVT
+439 QLKVT
-444 KISEVGKDIPNGPT
+444 KINEVGKDIPNGPT
-458 PDVNNPNYYMTVQVQ
+458 PDVNNPNYYMRVQVTI
-473 VNPWI
+473 NPWI

>member
-1 MKKMNLLAMSLVSA
+1 MNLLVMSLVSA
-15 AALSFTSCSSNDD
+15 AALSFSSCSSNDD

-46 IAGSNQGTRTT
+46 IAGSNQSTRTE
-57 GTKTDPGIAG
+57 GTVTNPGIEG

-79 SNKTN
+79 SNKTGE
-84 KCVFHKVIT
+84 CVFRKVIT
-93 ASMFDETTPNKTKPI
+93 SSMFDETTPNKTKPI
-108 KISVNTVDTE
+108 KISVNSVDTE

-130 KTGIDDPLAAD
+130 KTGIEDPLATD
-141 APFAMSD
+141 APFAIS
-148 EGGAEYGQNGKIVM
+148 ENGGAEYGLTDKSKIVM
-162 FNQNDNGRKANHST
+162 FNQNDNSRKVNHST
-176 VKFKADNNV
+176 VKFTADNNV
-185 SNNPAQAGTVYLD
+185 STNPAEAGIVYLD

-206 PTVTATNITAAA
+206 PTVAA

-225 AKTENVAK
+225 AKTENVTA
-233 TIAGIT
+233 TIAGI
-239 YKKYVISN
+239 KYEKYAISN

-257 WTDDYQTLNVKWGTT
+257 WIDDYKTLSVKWGTT

-279 PTSFFGDAKAPE
+279 PTSFFGDAKAPA

-296 GNVAHNYVF
+296 GNVKYNYVF

-316 ALYFQIKANLTT
+316 ALYFQIKANLTD
-328 EAATNADFADGTFYR
+328 EAKANADFADGTFYR

-353 DIFKDAEKG
+353 DIFSDAEKG
-362 IVSNPFTESGET
+362 IVSNPFTESGTT
-374 TAADVVASIKDAS
+374 TAEAVVASIKTED
-387 GNLISDEGG
+387 GKLIPEGEA
-396 LNEFRNKNKIEVF
+396 LNNFRNNNKIEVF

-422 NTYKKETAYSVL
+422 NNYKTATTFSVL

-439 QLTVT
+439 QLKVT

-458 PDVNNPNYYMTVQVQ
+458 PDENNPNYYMKVQVQ

>member
-1 MKKMNLLAMSLVSA
+1 MKKMNLLVMSLVSA
-15 AALSFTSCSSNDD
+15 AALSFSSCSSNDD
-28 LTGGG
+28 LTGGAG

-46 IAGSNQGTRTT
+46 IAGSNQSTRTE
-57 GTKTDPGIAG
+57 GTNTNPGIAG

-79 SNKTN
+79 SNKTG
-84 KCVFHKVIT
+84 KCVFRKVIT
-93 ASMFDETTPNKTKPI
+93 SSMFDETTPNKTKPI

-130 KTGIDDPLAAD
+130 KTGIDDPLATD
-141 APFAMSD
+141 APFAIS
-148 EGGAEYGQNGKIVM
+148 ENGGAEYGLTDKSKIVM
-162 FNQNDNGRKANHST
+162 FNQNDNSRKVNHST
-176 VKFKADNNV
+176 VKFTADNNV
-185 SNNPAQAGTVYLD
+185 STNPAEAGTVYLD

-206 PTVTATNITAAA
+206 PTVAA
-218 TNITAAE
+218 TNITATE

-239 YKKYVISN
+239 YQQYAISN
-247 VNKNSYIVQK
+247 VNKNSYIVQN
-257 WTDDYQTLNVKWGTT
+257 WDANYTTLSVKWGTT

-279 PTSFFGDAKAPE
+279 PTSFFGDAKAPA

-296 GNVAHNYVF
+296 GNVKYNYVF

-316 ALYFQIKANLTT
+316 ALYFQIKANLTE
-328 EAATNADFADGTFYR
+328 EAKANADFADGTFYR

-353 DIFKDAEKG
+353 DIFSDAEKG
-362 IVSNPFTESGET
+362 LVSNPFTESGTT
-374 TAADVVASIKDAS
+374 TAEAVVASIKTAE
-387 GNLISDEGG
+387 GKLIPEGEA
-396 LNEFRNKNKIEVF
+396 LNNFRNNNKIEVF

-422 NTYKKETAYSVL
+422 NTYKTATTFSVL

-439 QLTVT
+439 QLNVT

-458 PDVNNPNYYMTVQVQ
+458 PDDNNPNYYMTVQVQ

>member
-1 MKKMNLLAMSLVSA
+1 MNLLVMSLVSA
-15 AALSFTSCSSNDD
+15 AALSFSSCSSNDD
-28 LTGGG
+28 LAGGG

-46 IAGSNQGTRTT
+46 IAGSNQSTRTV
-57 GTKTDPGIAG
+57 GTETNSGIDG

-79 SNKTN
+79 SNKTG
-84 KCVFHKVIT
+84 KCVFRKVIT
-93 ASMFDETTPNKTKPI
+93 SSMFETTTNKTKPI
-108 KISVNTVDTE
+108 KISVNSVNTE
-118 DKDTY
+118 DTY

-130 KTGIDDPLAAD
+130 KTGIDNPLATD
-141 APFAMSD
+141 ASFDIS
-148 EGGAEYGQNGKIVM
+148 ENGGAEYGLTDNSNIVM
-162 FNQNDNGRKANHST
+162 FNQNDNSRQANHSI
-176 VKFKADNNV
+176 VKFTAANNV
-185 SNNPAQAGTVYLD
+185 STNPATAGTVYLD

-206 PTVTATNITAAA
+206 PTVTATNITAA
-218 TNITAAE
+218 E

-239 YKKYVISN
+239 YEKYAISN

-257 WTDDYQTLNVKWGTT
+257 WSEDFSTLSVKWGDT

-279 PTSFFGDAKAPE
+279 PTSSFGDAKAPA

-296 GNVAHNYVF
+296 GNVKYNYVF

-316 ALYFQIKANLTT
+316 ALYFQIKANLTN
-328 EAATNADFADGTFYR
+328 EAKENADFADGTFYR

-353 DIFKDAEKG
+353 DIVSDAEKG
-362 IVSNPFTESGET
+362 IVSNPFTESGT
-374 TAADVVASIKDAS
+374 TNVEAVVASIKTED
-387 GNLISDEGG
+387 GKLIPEGEA
-396 LNEFRNKNKIEVF
+396 LNNFRNNYKIEVF

-422 NTYKKETAYSVL
+422 NTYNTATTFSVL

-439 QLTVT
+439 QLKVT

-458 PDVNNPNYYMTVQVQ
+458 PDENNPNYYMTVQVQ

>member
-1 MKKMNLLAMSLVSA
+1 MKKMNLLVMSLVSA
-15 AALSFTSCSSNDD
+15 AALSFSSCSSNDD
-28 LTGGG
+28 LTSGG

-46 IAGSNQGTRTT
+46 IAGSNQSTRTE
-57 GTKTDPGIAG
+57 GTVTNAGIEG

-79 SNKTN
+79 SNKTGE
-84 KCVFHKVIT
+84 CVFRKVIT
-93 ASMFDETTPNKTKPI
+93 SSMFDETTPNKTKPI
-108 KISVNTVDTE
+108 KISVNSVDTE

-130 KTGIDDPLAAD
+130 KTGIEDPLATD
-141 APFAMSD
+141 KSFAIS
-148 EGGAEYGQNGKIVM
+148 ENGGAEYGLTDKSKIVM
-162 FNQNDNGRKANHST
+162 FNQNDNSRKVNHST
-176 VKFKADNNV
+176 VKFTADNNV
-185 SNNPAQAGTVYLD
+185 STNPAEASTVYLD

-206 PTVTATNITAAA
+206 PTVAA

-225 AKTENVAK
+225 AKTENVTA

-239 YKKYVISN
+239 YQKYAISN

-257 WTDDYQTLNVKWGTT
+257 WIDEYKTLNVKWGTT

-279 PTSFFGDAKAPE
+279 PTSSFGDAKTPE

-316 ALYFQIKANLTT
+316 ALYFQIKANLTE
-328 EAATNADFADGTFYR
+328 EAKANADFADGTFYR

-353 DIFKDAEKG
+353 DIFSDAEKG
-362 IVSNPFTESGET
+362 LVSNPFTESGT
-374 TAADVVASIKDAS
+374 ITAADVVASIKDAS
-387 GNLISDEGG
+387 GNLISDEDG
-396 LNEFRNKNKIEVF
+396 LNDFRNNNKIEVF

-422 NTYKKETAYSVL
+422 NTYKTATTFSVL

-439 QLTVT
+439 QLNVN

-458 PDVNNPNYYMTVQVQ
+458 PDVNNPNYYMTVQVK

>member
-1 MKKMNLLAMSLVSA
+1 MNLLVMSLVSA
-15 AALSFTSCSSNDD
+15 AALSFSSCSSNDD
-28 LTGGG
+28 LTSGAG

-46 IAGSNQGTRTT
+46 IAGSNQGTRTE

-93 ASMFDETTPNKTKPI
+93 SAMFDETTPNKTKPI

-141 APFAMSD
+141 APFAIS
-148 EGGAEYGQNGKIVM
+148 ENGGAEYGLTDKSKIVM
-162 FNQNDNGRKANHST
+162 FNQNDNSRKVNHST
-176 VKFKADNNV
+176 VKFTADNNV
-185 SNNPAQAGTVYLD
+185 STNPAQAGTVYLD

-206 PTVTATNITAAA
+206 PTVAA

-225 AKTENVAK
+225 AKTENVTA

-239 YKKYVISN
+239 YQKYAISN

-257 WTDDYQTLNVKWGTT
+257 WTDEYKTLNVKWGTT

-279 PTSFFGDAKAPE
+279 PTSFFGDAKAPA

-296 GNVAHNYVF
+296 GNVKYNYVF
-305 ENTTTDASEAT
+305 ENTTTDAAEAT
-316 ALYFQIKANLTT
+316 ALYFQIKANLTD
-328 EAATNADFADGTFYR
+328 EAKVNADFADGTFYR

-353 DIFKDAEKG
+353 DIFSDAEKG
-362 IVSNPFTESGET
+362 IVSNPFTESGTT
-374 TAADVVASIKDAS
+374 TAEAVVASIKNAD
-387 GNLISDEGG
+387 GTLIPEGEA
-396 LNEFRNKNKIEVF
+396 LNNFRNNNKIEVF

-422 NTYKKETAYSVL
+422 NTYKTATTFSVL

-439 QLTVT
+439 QLNVT

-458 PDVNNPNYYMTVQVQ
+458 PDDNNPNYYMTVQVQ

>member
-28 LTGGG
+28 LGGAG
-33 TQSQADGVYMTLS
+33 SQSQADGVYMTLS
-46 IAGSNQGTRTT
+46 IAGSNQGTRTE
-57 GTKTDPGIAG
+57 GTKTDLGIEG

-79 SNKTN
+79 SNKTGE
-84 KCVFHKVIT
+84 CVFRKVIN
-93 ASMFDETTPNKTKPI
+93 ASMFDETNPNKTKPI
-108 KISVNTVDTE
+108 KISVNTVDTK

-130 KTGIDDPLAAD
+130 KTDISNPLATD
-141 APFAMSD
+141 D
-148 EGGAEYGQNGKIVM
+148 ETFPLSENGGANYGQNGHIVM
-162 FNQNDNGRKANHST
+162 FNQNDNGKHKDHST
-176 VKFKADNNV
+176 VEFTAENNV
-185 SNNPAQAGTVYLD
+185 STNPAPAGTVYLD
-198 RVVARIDE
+198 RVVARIDK
-206 PTVTATNITAAA
+206 PTVEATNIT
-218 TNITAAE
+218 TAE
-225 AKTENVAK
+225 GKTQNTENVTA
-233 TIAGIT
+233 TIAGID
-239 YKKYVISN
+239 YQKYAISN

-257 WTDDYQTLNVKWGTT
+257 WSQDFSTLSVKWGTT

-279 PTSFFGDAKAPE
+279 PTSSFGDTKAPA

-296 GNVAHNYVF
+296 GNEPHNYVF

-316 ALYFQIKANLTT
+316 ALYFQIKANLTE
-328 EAATNADFADGTFYR
+328 EAKANADFADGTFYR

-458 PDVNNPNYYMTVQVQ
+458 PDVNNPNYYMTVQVAI
-473 VNPWI
+473 NPWV
-478 LNTKD
+478 LNEIKN

>member
-1 MKKMNLLAMSLVSA
+1 MKKMNLLVMSLVSA
-15 AALSFTSCSSNDD
+15 AALSFSSCSSNDD

-46 IAGSNQGTRTT
+46 IAGSNQSTRTE
-57 GTKTDPGIAG
+57 GTVTDSGIED

-79 SNKTN
+79 SNNTG
-84 KCVFHKVIT
+84 KCVFRKVIT
-93 ASMFDETTPNKTKPI
+93 SSMFDDTTPNKTKPI
-108 KISVNTVDTE
+108 KISVNSVDTE

-130 KTGIDDPLAAD
+130 KTGIEDPLATD
-141 APFAMSD
+141 ASFAIS
-148 EGGAEYGQNGKIVM
+148 ENGGAEYGLTGESKIVM
-162 FNQNDNGRKANHST
+162 FNQNDHSRHANHST
-176 VKFKADNNV
+176 VRFTAANNV
-185 SNNPAQAGTVYLD
+185 STNPATAGTVYLD

-206 PTVTATNITAAA
+206 PTVAA

-233 TIAGIT
+233 TIAGIE
-239 YKKYVISN
+239 YEKYAISN

-257 WTDDYQTLNVKWGTT
+257 WSQDFSTLSVKWGDT

-279 PTSFFGDAKAPE
+279 PTSSFGDAKAPA

-296 GNVAHNYVF
+296 GNVKYNYVF
-305 ENTTTDASEAT
+305 ENTTNNASEAT
-316 ALYFQIKANLTT
+316 ALYFQIKANLTD
-328 EAATNADFADGTFYR
+328 EAKENADFADGTFYR

-353 DIFKDAEKG
+353 DIISDAEKG
-362 IVSNPFTESGET
+362 IVSNPFTESGT
-374 TAADVVASIKDAS
+374 TDAEAVVASIKTQD
-387 GNLISDEGG
+387 GKLIPEGET
-396 LNEFRNKNKIEVF
+396 LNNFRNKNKIEVF

-422 NTYKKETAYSVL
+422 NTYQTKTFSVL

-439 QLTVT
+439 QLKVT

-458 PDVNNPNYYMTVQVQ
+458 PDENNPNYYMTVLVQ

>member
-1 MKKMNLLAMSLVSA
+1 MNLLAMSLVSA

-28 LTGGG
+28 LTSGG

-46 IAGSNQGTRTT
+46 IAGSNQGTRTE
-57 GTKTDPGIAG
+57 GTKTDLGIEG

-79 SNKTN
+79 SNKTGE
-84 KCVFHKVIT
+84 CVFRKVIT
-93 ASMFDETTPNKTKPI
+93 SSMFETATPNKTKPI

-130 KTGIDDPLAAD
+130 KTDISNPLATTD
-141 APFAMSD
+141 ETFALS
-148 EGGAEYGQNGKIVM
+148 ENGGAEYGLTDKSKIVM
-162 FNQNDNGRKANHST
+162 FNQNDNSRKVNHST
-176 VKFKADNNV
+176 VKFTAKNNV
-185 SNNPAQAGTVYLD
+185 STNPAEASTVYLD
-198 RVVARIDE
+198 RVVARIDK
-206 PTVTATNITAAA
+206 PTVEATNIT
-218 TNITAAE
+218 TAE
-225 AKTENVAK
+225 GKTQNTENVTA
-233 TIAGIT
+233 TIAGID
-239 YKKYVISN
+239 YQKYAISN

-257 WTDDYQTLNVKWGTT
+257 WSQDFSTLSVKWGTT

-279 PTSFFGDAKAPE
+279 PTSSFGDAKAPE

-316 ALYFQIKANLTT
+316 ALYFQIKANLTE
-328 EAATNADFADGTFYR
+328 EAKANADFADGTFYR

-353 DIFKDAEKG
+353 DIFSDAEKG
-362 IVSNPFTESGET
+362 LVSNPFTESGT
-374 TAADVVASIKDAS
+374 ITAADVVASIKDAS
-387 GNLISDEGG
+387 GNLISDEDG
-396 LNEFRNKNKIEVF
+396 LNDFRNNNKIEVF

-422 NTYKKETAYSVL
+422 NTYKTATTFSVL

-439 QLTVT
+439 QLNVN
-444 KISEVGKDIPNGPT
+444 KINEIGKDVPNGPE
-458 PDVNNPNYYMTVQVQ
+458 PDDPNKNPNYYMDVTVKI
-473 VNPWI
+473 NPWV
-478 LNTKD
+478 LNEIKD

>member
-1 MKKMNLLAMSLVSA
+1 MKKMNLLVMSLVSA
-15 AALSFTSCSSNDD
+15 AALSFSSCSSNDD
-28 LTGGG
+28 LTSGGG

-57 GTKTDPGIAG
+57 GTVTDPGIDG

-79 SNKTN
+79 SNKTGD
-84 KCVFHKVIT
+84 CVFRKVIT
-93 ASMFDETTPNKTKPI
+93 SSMFEEATPNKTKPI

-130 KTGIDDPLAAD
+130 KTGIDNPLATD
-141 APFAMSD
+141 ETFAMSN

-162 FNQNDNGRKANHST
+162 FNQNDNSKHANHST
-176 VKFKADNNV
+176 VKFTAENNV
-185 SNNPAQAGTVYLD
+185 STNPASAGTVYLD

-206 PTVTATNITAAA
+206 PTVAA

-225 AKTENVAK
+225 AKTENVTA
-233 TIAGIT
+233 TIAGIA
-239 YKKYVISN
+239 YEKYAISN

-257 WTDDYQTLNVKWGTT
+257 WSQDFSTLSVKWGTT

-279 PTSFFGDAKAPE
+279 PTSFFGDAKAPA

-296 GNVAHNYVF
+296 GNVKYNYVF

-316 ALYFQIKANLTT
+316 ALYFQIKANLTP
-328 EAATNADFADGTFYR
+328 EAAANADFADGTFYR

-353 DIFKDAEKG
+353 DIFTDAEKG
-362 IVSNPFTESGET
+362 LVSNPFTESGT
-374 TAADVVASIKDAS
+374 ITAADVVASIKDAS
-387 GNLISDEGG
+387 GNLISDEDG
-396 LNEFRNKNKIEVF
+396 LNDFRNNNKIEVF

-422 NTYKKETAYSVL
+422 NTYKPETAYSVL

-439 QLTVT
+439 QLNVT

-458 PDVNNPNYYMTVQVQ
+458 PDDNNPNYFMTVQVQ

-478 LNTKD
+478 LNIKD

>member
-28 LTGGG
+28 LGGTG

-57 GTKTDPGIAG
+57 GTETNPGIEG

-79 SNKTN
+79 SNKTGD
-84 KCVFHKVIT
+84 CVFRKVIT
-93 ASMFDETTPNKTKPI
+93 SAMFEEGTPNKTKPI
-108 KISVNTVDTE
+108 KISVNTVDTK

-130 KTGIDDPLAAD
+130 KTGIDNPLATNATFD
-141 APFAMSD
+141 MSD
-148 EGGAEYGQNGKIVM
+148 QGGAENGQNGHIVM
-162 FNQNDNGRKANHST
+162 FNQNDNGRHKDHST
-176 VKFKADNNV
+176 VEFTADNNV
-185 SNNPAQAGTVYLD
+185 SSNPAQAGTVYLD

-206 PTVTATNITAAA
+206 PTVAA

-233 TIAGIT
+233 TIAGIE
-239 YKKYVISN
+239 YEKYAISN

-257 WTDDYQTLNVKWGTT
+257 WDDSYTTLSVKWGNT

-279 PTSFFGDAKAPE
+279 PTSSFGDAKSPA

-296 GNVAHNYVF
+296 GTVKYNYVF

-316 ALYFQIKANLTT
+316 ALYFQIKANLTE
-328 EAATNADFADGTFYR
+328 EAKANADFADGTFYR

-353 DIFKDAEKG
+353 DIFSDAEKG
-362 IVSNPFTESGET
+362 LVSNPFTESGTT
-374 TAADVVASIKDAS
+374 TADAVVASIKNAD
-387 GNLISDEGG
+387 GTLIPEGEA
-396 LNEFRNKNKIEVF
+396 LNNFRNNNKIEVF

-422 NTYKKETAYSVL
+422 NTYKTATTFSVL

-439 QLTVT
+439 QLNVT

-458 PDVNNPNYYMTVQVQ
+458 PDDNNPNYYMTVQVQ

>member
-1 MKKMNLLAMSLVSA
+1 MKKMNLLVMSLVSA
-15 AALSFTSCSSNDD
+15 AALSFSSCSSNDD

-46 IAGSNQGTRTT
+46 IAGSNQGTRTE
-57 GTKTDPGIAG
+57 GTETNPGIEG

-84 KCVFHKVIT
+84 KCVFRKVIT
-93 ASMFDETTPNKTKPI
+93 SAMFDETTPNKTKPI

-148 EGGAEYGQNGKIVM
+148 EGGADYGQNGKIVM

-176 VKFKADNNV
+176 VKFTAENNV
-185 SNNPAQAGTVYLD
+185 STNPASAGTVYLD

-206 PTVTATNITAAA
+206 PTVAA

-225 AKTENVAK
+225 AKTENVTA
-233 TIAGIT
+233 TIAGIA
-239 YKKYVISN
+239 YEKYAISN

-257 WTDDYQTLNVKWGTT
+257 WSPDFSTLSVKWGTT

-279 PTSFFGDAKAPE
+279 PTSYFGDAKAPA

-296 GNVAHNYVF
+296 GTVKYNYVF

-316 ALYFQIKANLTT
+316 ALYFQIKANLTP

-353 DIFKDAEKG
+353 DIFSDAEKG
-362 IVSNPFTESGET
+362 LVSNPFTESGTT
-374 TAADVVASIKDAS
+374 TAADVVASIKNAD
-387 GNLISDEGG
+387 GTLIPEGEA
-396 LNEFRNKNKIEVF
+396 LNNFRNNNKIEVF

-422 NTYKKETAYSVL
+422 NTYKTATTFSVL

-439 QLTVT
+439 QLNVT

-458 PDVNNPNYYMTVQVQ
+458 PDDNNPNYYMTVKVQ